1 MSQERTNGDQRPSPI
16 RIGKKGL
23 SCRMATH
30 SSFTA
35 SMIKRLGQV
44 QFEADGKSHEPLK
57 SLTTR
62 KLSDPALAMIDAWA
76 VVGDVLTFYQERIA
90 NEGYLSTAT
99 ERRSILELGRLVG
112 YQPRPGVAASVQ
124 LAFSLEE
131 GSGEITIPAGT
142 GVKSVP
148 GQGEKAQAFET
159 EHDIIARPEWNEIK
173 PRQFKPQE
181 INLENVAS
189 LEHLYIQGASANL
202 KPNDYLVFDFGSDS
216 ALRHRK
222 VSGVEIDNSRD
233 VTKVLFQ
240 TEPFSSK
247 ALVEDVTASIFIFG
261 QNASHAFDG
270 LDMPNEVAPIIQSIV
285 SLDDKLPNNPL
296 ASLISV
302 SNGIEKN
309 DSGLEEW
316 LENSKGVKILGVPYF
331 KEANKNLEEIEASTR
346 NVSKAIR
353 DSIKTFKLVP
363 TFFETAALVEEVA
376 KTRKGFE
383 ELDPDMPAVSPMT
396 LVETFQKAVDKVIK
410 GFKPSTDTHL
420 KKLKKLLSDALKKYI
435 EDTSPPSRRD
445 FRGQIIDLHDRTIE
459 FYEHLRSLK
468 IGDPEVNP
476 AKVLFRAAKNADSLL
491 NEIVSIDGLE
501 GLHEAI
507 ENSKLFVVQKN
518 LAKEIKAAL
527 TPLAFRTPDEN
538 LDPKKLALKLQN
550 ELDRIKAIDS
560 DKNNGAEFLNE
571 AFGFSDLGFIEKTKS
586 YLKSYNTLNDGYFD
600 SQKSLLKTRRKYRDA
615 FSSRLLDVINRFDER
630 LSQFDSQGQKARDR
644 LHALKEAVD
653 VATIHSIETT
663 SDMVGLITSDND
675 GQLKKL
681 RDEVS
686 NPKLVAVI
694 NLLIGVLEG
703 LVKNVKT
710 PPKAQAA
717 AASIA
722 GGALEN
728 VVDSGKPPSS
738 SASSNLGPGS
748 VFTGSTENTP
758 DIFGKILGVIN
769 PNDNSLF
776 ERWKNLPPK
785 KLNATVHALKK
796 RTSLFGYNAAR
807 IPEFKEDKLKDISTW
822 KKEWPFALDDK
833 ESDTVFLD
841 GEQNT
846 VVPGSYLIIDKKGKE
861 PLEHR
866 VNQVEATTRTAYGI
880 SAKTTRLEVQPPW
893 RSGGEEDIALLRT
906 TIAYVES
913 EQVKLA
919 LEPIVSELK
928 TSPEENN
935 EIELDGFFDGLT
947 PGQSIIVSGK
957 VPARF
962 DVVESEVA
970 TILGAQQRW
979 LERPGETPHTVLFL
993 SKGLAHSYDR
1003 TSTKIFANTATAT
1016 HGETRRE
1023 VIGSGGASKPFQR
1036 FDLSASPMTFT
1047 AAPTA
1052 NGSKSSLSVSVTGIV
1067 WHEKDSMVNVESNER
1082 AFVSSI
1088 DNEQVTSV
1096 LFGDGKNGARLPTG
1110 TENVVAEY
1118 RTGIGKSGNVKKE
1131 QISQLAT
1138 RPLGVKGVVN
1148 PLPASGGAD
1157 PETRERAR
1165 RNLPLALVAFD
1176 RLVSVQDYEYFA
1188 RSFAGIGKA
1197 SSRLL
1202 NDGERNIV
1210 HVTLAGIDDTPIDV
1224 NSELIKSLKA
1234 SLLKFGDP
1242 SRTVQLAARDH
1253 RLLAVGALIK
1263 TLPDYEWEA
1272 VERAVRRKL
1281 LFDFGFENREF
1292 GQGIYHSELVKTIQD
1307 MEGVAHVE
1315 LDLFQAVDGAL
1326 LAERLDLKIK
1336 PSIPANLAGEK
1347 WLKVNKDQSVESVA
1361 GLFASKTDPKTIQ
1374 RLNKNLPKESSGKFP
1389 RNRSIKLSNTWP
1401 AQIIYLSPQVPET
1414 LLLREIT

>member
-16 RIGKKGL
+16 RIGKQGL
-23 SCRMATH
+23 SYRMATH

-44 QFEADGKSHEPLK
+44 QFEVDGESHEPLK

-62 KLSDPALAMIDAWA
+62 KVSDPALAMIDAWA
-76 VVGDVLTFYQERIA
+76 AVGDVLTFYQERIA

-142 GVKSVP
+142 GVKSVA
-148 GQGEKAQAFET
+148 GQGEKAQTFET
-159 EHDIIARPEWNEIK
+159 KHDIIARPEWNEIK

-202 KPNDYLVFDFGSDS
+202 RPNDYLVFDFGSDS
-216 ALRHRK
+216 TLRHRK
-222 VSGVEIDNSRD
+222 VSGVEIDNGRD

-261 QNASHAFDG
+261 QNASHVFDG
-270 LDMPNEVAPIIQSIV
+270 LEMPNEVAPIIQSIV
-285 SLDDKLPNNPL
+285 SLDDKLPNKPL

-316 LENSKGVKILGVPYF
+316 LEKNKDVKMQGVSYF
-331 KEANKNLEEIEASTR
+331 EKVDKTLEEIGAITR
-346 NVSKAIR
+346 NVSQKIR

-363 TFFETAALVEEVA
+363 AFFETAALVEEVA

-435 EDTSPPSRRD
+435 DATSPPSRQNFRD
-445 FRGQIIDLHDRTIE
+445 QIIDLHDRTIE
-459 FYEHLRSLK
+459 FYEHLRSSK
-468 IGDPEVNP
+468 ISAQEDSP
-476 AKVLFRAAKNADSLL
+476 AKVLFLAARESNSLL
-491 NEIVSIDGLE
+491 QKIAGTKGLE
-501 GLHEAI
+501 GLHKTI

-518 LAKEIKAAL
+518 LATEMKAAL
-527 TPLAFRTPDEN
+527 APLDVPAADEKIV
-538 LDPKKLALKLQN
+538 PKKLAVESKK
-550 ELDRIKAIDS
+550 ELDQIKGVDS
-560 DKNNGAEFLNE
+560 DTDNGAEFLNE
-571 AFGFSDLGFIEKTKS
+571 ALGFLDQGFVEEAKS
-586 YLKSYNTLNDGYFD
+586 YRKSYAKLNTDYSNAQQSF
-600 SQKSLLKTRRKYRDA
+600 LKTRKKYRDA
-615 FSSRLLDVINRFDER
+615 FRDRLLDVINRFDEL
-630 LSQFDSQGQKARDR
+630 LSQFDANGQKARDR
-644 LHALKEAVD
+644 LIALKQDVD
-653 VATIHSIETT
+653 VAKSLSIETT
-663 SDMVGLITSDND
+663 SKKVDLITSDND
-675 GQLKKL
+675 GQLRKL
-681 RDEVS
+681 RDEAEM
-686 NPKLVAVI
+686 PKLFAAI

-710 PPKAQAA
+710 PPKVPTT
-717 AASIA
+717 ASTIA

-728 VVDSGKPPSS
+728 VVGSGKSNKSSPVSNLDPSS
-738 SASSNLGPGS
+738 VFNASA
-748 VFTGSTENTP
+748 ENTP
-758 DIFGKILGVIN
+758 DIYGKILGVIN
-769 PNDNSLF
+769 PNDNSLY

-785 KLNATVHALKK
+785 KLTTTVYALRK
-796 RTSLFGYNAAR
+796 RISLFGYNAAR
-807 IPEFKEDKLKDISTW
+807 IPEFEGDKLKDMSTW
-822 KKEWPFALDDK
+822 TKEWPFAAD
-833 ESDTVFLD
+833 EEEADTVFLD
-841 GEQNT
+841 GEHNT

-861 PLEHR
+861 PLVYR
-866 VNQVEATTRTAYGI
+866 INQAQATTRTAYGV

-893 RSGGEEDIALLRT
+893 RDGDETEIALLRT

-913 EQVKLA
+913 ESIKLA
-919 LEPIVSELK
+919 LEPIASELE
-928 TSPEENN
+928 TNLDENN
-935 EIELDGFFDGLT
+935 EIELDGFLDGLT
-947 PGQSIIVSGK
+947 SGQKLIITGK

-979 LERPGETPHTVLFL
+979 LERPGEKPHTVLFL

-1003 TSTKIFANTATAT
+1003 TSAKIYANTATAT

-1023 VIGSGGASKPFQR
+1023 VIGSGDASKSSQQFA
-1036 FDLSASPMTFT
+1036 LSAGPMTFVG
-1047 AAPTA
+1047 APTA
-1052 NGSKSSLSVSVTGIV
+1052 SGSQSSLSVAVNGIH
-1067 WHEKDSMVNVESNER
+1067 WHEKQTMVEVKPSER

-1096 LFGDGKNGARLPTG
+1096 FFGDGKNGARLPTG

-1157 PETRERAR
+1157 PETRDQAR

-1176 RLVSVQDYEYFA
+1176 RLVSIQDYEYFA

-1202 NDGERNIV
+1202 HDGERQIV

-1224 NSELIKSLKA
+1224 NSELIKSLKK
-1234 SLLKFGDP
+1234 SLVKFGDP
-1242 SRTVQLAARDH
+1242 SRTVQLAAREH
-1253 RLLAVGALIK
+1253 LLLAVGALIK
-1263 TLPDYEWEA
+1263 TLPDYEWEP
-1272 VERAVRRKL
+1272 VEQTVRNKL
-1281 LFDFGFENREF
+1281 LFDFGFENRGF

-1307 MEGVAHVE
+1307 IEGVAHVE

-1326 LAERLDLKIK
+1326 LSKDLSLEIK
-1336 PSIPANLAGEK
+1336 PNIPANLAGEK